1 MSTDEVVRFS
11 CDFKA
16 KRKGNLLTH
25 MKSRHEDIKFPCGL
39 CHYDY
44 MSVSLLDM
52 SPIGDIYF
60 IWCFDPYDMGPL

>member
-1 MSTDEVVRFS
+1 MLKIKESLKDTKSHNNE
-11 CDFKA
+11 KM
-16 KRKGNLLTH
+16 NLFN
-25 MKSRHEDIKFPCGL
+25 SRGG
-39 CHYDY
+39 DY

>member
-1 MSTDEVVRFS
+1 MYHKPNHDQNHKPNYEQ
-11 CDFKA
+11 
-16 KRKGNLLTH
+16 N
-25 MKSRHEDIKFPCGL
+25 HEQNHEQNNEPWHKPW
-39 CHYDY
+39 DY

>member
-1 MSTDEVVRFS
+1 MRKEFLSSLIIIPPLLAPERFDQKMTFYL
-11 CDFKA
+11 C
-16 KRKGNLLTH
+16 
-25 MKSRHEDIKFPCGL
+25 EDCERFQL
-39 CHYDY
+39 NFHDY